1 MVKNKRTNLPFRS
14 DYTRSFI
21 KAWERYNRAGRRDM
35 NETAAI
41 MAMVLSGNPLPA
53 QYNDHAL
60 TGSMQGFRELH
71 IGGDYL
77 LVYKVEYDKHM
88 VVFAEL
94 GTHAEL
100 FE

>member
-1 MVKNKRTNLPFRS
+1 
-14 DYTRSFI
+14 
-21 KAWERYNRAGRRDM
+21 M